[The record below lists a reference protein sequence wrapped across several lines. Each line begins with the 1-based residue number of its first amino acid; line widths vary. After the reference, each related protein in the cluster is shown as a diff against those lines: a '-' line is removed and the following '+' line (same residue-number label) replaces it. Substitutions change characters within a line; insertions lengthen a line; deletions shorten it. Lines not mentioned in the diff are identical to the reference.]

1 MTGLVARAEQAMQQ
15 LIKDV
20 ETLVRAESPSDDLEA
35 LRRSADLVTT
45 IGTGYLGCEPERIE
59 IDGRPHLAWRLG
71 GGPRRV
77 IILAHHDT
85 VWPIG
90 SWGEDPWSFVD
101 GVIRGPG
108 CFDMITGVLQ
118 AMLGLKLLIE
128 DGVDVDGVTL
138 LVTADEEIGSPT
150 SRSLIESEA
159 AGCSAAFVLEASGP
173 GGALKTER
181 KGTSN
186 YYVNVVGRAAHAGLE
201 PEKGINAGVEL
212 AHQVLAITDLGNVEL
227 GTTVTPTVL
236 AAGTTTNTVPA
247 RARISVDVR
256 VRTLAEQQRVDD
268 DFRGLQPVLP
278 GAVLDIEG
286 GPNRP
291 PLQATASAA
300 LFARA
305 AELAAEAGLEPL
317 QSMAVGG
324 ASDGNFTAGIGI
336 PTLDGLGA
344 VGGGA
349 HADDEHVIAE
359 KIPGR
364 TALLAILIKDRLI
377 GRAEHG
383 TPA

>member
-1 MTGLVARAEQAMQQ
+1 MKGDRVTELVARAEQAFDE
-15 LIKDV
+15 LIKDI
-20 ETLVRAESPSDDLEA
+20 EALVREESPSDDLEA
-35 LRRSADLVTT
+35 LQRSADLVTE
-45 IGTGYLGCEPERIE
+45 IGSRYLGSAPERIE

-71 GGPRRV
+71 SGRRRV

-90 SWGEDPWSFVD
+90 SWGDDPWSFVD

-108 CFDMITGVLQ
+108 CFDMITGILQ
-118 AMLGLKLLIE
+118 AMLAVRLLIE
-128 DGVDVDGVTL
+128 DGVDLDGVTL

-150 SRSLIESEA
+150 SRALIESEA
-159 AGCSAAFVLEASGP
+159 QGCSAAFVLEASGP

-186 YYVNVVGRAAHAGLE
+186 YFVRIVGRAAHAGLE

-212 AHQVLAITDLGNVEL
+212 AHQVLAINELGNADL

-236 AAGTTTNTVPA
+236 TAGTTTNTVPA
-247 RARISVDVR
+247 AARISVDVR
-256 VRTLAEQQRVDD
+256 VRTIEEQQRVDD
-268 DFRGLQPVLP
+268 DFRRLQPTLD
-278 GAVLDIEG
+278 GAVLEIDG

-291 PLQATASAA
+291 PLQASSSAT
-300 LFARA
+300 LFDRA
-305 AELAAEAGLEPL
+305 KGLAAEAGLEPL

-324 ASDGNFTAGIGI
+324 ASDGNFTAGIGV

-349 HADDEHVIAE
+349 HADDEHVLAE

-364 TALLAILIKDRLI
+364 TALLAILIKDQLI
-377 GRAEHG
+377 A
-383 TPA
+383 T

>member
-1 MTGLVARAEQAMQQ
+1 MTELVVRAEQALGE
-15 LIKDV
+15 LIKDI
-20 ETLVRAESPSDDLEA
+20 EALVRLESPSNDLDA
-35 LRRSADLVTT
+35 LQRSADLVTK
-45 IGTGYLGCEPERIE
+45 IGTRYLGTEPERIE

-71 GGPRRV
+71 DGPRRV

-90 SWGEDPWSFVD
+90 SWGDDPWSFTD

-108 CFDMITGVLQ
+108 CFDMITGILQ
-118 AMLGLKLLIE
+118 AMLGVRLLTE
-128 DGVDVDGVTL
+128 DEVDLDGVTL

-150 SRSLIESEA
+150 SRALIESEA
-159 AGCSAAFVLEASGP
+159 QGCTAAFVLEASGP

-186 YYVNVVGRAAHAGLE
+186 YFVNITGRAAHAGLE

-212 AHQVLAITDLGNVEL
+212 ARQVLVINELGNPDL

-236 AAGTTTNTVPA
+236 SAGTTTNTVPA
-247 RARISVDVR
+247 TARIAADVR

-268 DFRGLQPVLP
+268 DFHALQAILP
-278 GAVLDIEG
+278 GAVLEIEG

-291 PLQATASAA
+291 PLQASASAA

-305 AELAAEAGLEPL
+305 QQLAAEAGLDPL
-317 QSMAVGG
+317 ESIAVGG
-324 ASDGNFTAGIGI
+324 ASDGNFTAGMGI

-349 HADDEHVIAE
+349 HAEDEHVIAA
-359 KIPGR
+359 KIAGR
-364 TALLAILIKDRLI
+364 TALLAILIKDQLN
-377 GRAEHG
+377 AS
-383 TPA
+383 

>member
-1 MTGLVARAEQAMQQ
+1 MTELVARAEQV
-15 LIKDV
+15 LNEVIKDI

-35 LRRSADLVTT
+35 LQRSADLVTDL
-45 IGTGYLGCEPERIE
+45 GSRYLGSVPERIE
-59 IDGRPHLAWRLG
+59 IEGRPHLAWRLG
-71 GGPRRV
+71 AGPRRV

-90 SWGEDPWSFVD
+90 SWGEDPWSLVD

-108 CFDMITGVLQ
+108 CFDMITGILQ
-118 AMLGLKLLIE
+118 AMSALRLLIE
-128 DGVDVDGVTL
+128 DGVQLDGVTL

-150 SRSLIESEA
+150 SRALIESEA
-159 AGCSAAFVLEASGP
+159 PGCSAAFVLEASGP

-186 YYVNVVGRAAHAGLE
+186 YFVNIVGRAAHAGLE

-212 AHQVLAITDLGNVEL
+212 AHQVLVINDLGNADL

-236 AAGTTTNTVPA
+236 SAGTTTNTVPA
-247 RARISVDVR
+247 TARISVDVR
-256 VRTLAEQQRVDD
+256 VRTVEEQQRVDD
-268 DFRGLQPVLP
+268 DFRRLQPTLP
-278 GAVLDIEG
+278 GAVLEVDG

-291 PLQATASAA
+291 PLQGSASAA
-300 LFARA
+300 LFDRAR
-305 AELAAEAGLEPL
+305 ELAADAGLEPL
-317 QSMAVGG
+317 RSMAVGG
-324 ASDGNFTAGIGI
+324 ASDGNFTAGIGV

-349 HADDEHVIAE
+349 HADDEHVLVE

-364 TALLAILIKDRLI
+364 TALLAILIKDQLS
-377 GRAEHG
+377 
-383 TPA
+383 PA

>member
-1 MTGLVARAEQAMQQ
+1 VAELVNRAEKALDE

-20 ETLVRAESPSDDLEA
+20 EALVRLESPSSDLGA
-35 LRRSADLVTT
+35 LRRSADLVTE
-45 IGTGYLGCEPERIE
+45 IGTRYLGVGPDRIE
-59 IDGRPHLAWRLG
+59 IEGRPHLAWRLG
-71 GGPRRV
+71 EGARRV

-90 SWGEDPWSFVD
+90 SWGDDPWSLVD

-108 CFDMITGVLQ
+108 CFDMITGILQ
-118 AMLGLKLLIE
+118 AMLGIRLLIE
-128 DGVDVDGVTL
+128 DGVDVDGLTL

-150 SRSLIESEA
+150 SRALIESEA
-159 AGCSAAFVLEASGP
+159 AGCAAAFVLEASGP

-186 YYVNVVGRAAHAGLE
+186 YFVTITGRAAHAGLE
-201 PEKGINAGVEL
+201 PEKGVNAGVEL
-212 AHQVLAITDLGNVEL
+212 AHQVLAITTLGDAEL

-236 AAGTTTNTVPA
+236 SAGTTTNTVPA
-247 RARISVDVR
+247 MARISVDVR

-268 DFRGLQPVLP
+268 DFQALQAVLP
-278 GAVLDIEG
+278 GAVLEVDG

-291 PLQATASAA
+291 PLQAAAAQA

-305 AELAAEAGLEPL
+305 EQLAASAGLETL
-317 QSMAVGG
+317 ESMAVGG
-324 ASDGNFTAGIGI
+324 ASDGNFTAGMGI

-349 HADDEHVIAE
+349 HAEDEHVIVD
-359 KIPGR
+359 KIAAR
-364 TALLAILIKDRLI
+364 TALLAILIKDQL
-377 GRAEHG
+377 A
-383 TPA
+383 AS

>member
-1 MTGLVARAEQAMQQ
+1 MTELAARAERAQDE
-15 LIKDV
+15 LIKDL
-20 ETLVRAESPSDDLEA
+20 EALVRLESPSNDLEA
-35 LRRSADLVTT
+35 LRRSADLVSE
-45 IGTGYLGCEPERIE
+45 IGTRYLGVGPERIE
-59 IDGRPHLAWRLG
+59 IEGRPHLAWRLG

-90 SWGEDPWSFVD
+90 SWGEDPWSLID

-108 CFDMITGVLQ
+108 CFDMTTGILQ
-118 AMLGLKLLIE
+118 ALLGLRLLAE
-128 DGVDVDGVTL
+128 DGHDLDGVTL

-150 SRSLIESEA
+150 SRALIETESH
-159 AGCSAAFVLEASGP
+159 GCSAAFVLEASGP

-186 YYVNVVGRAAHAGLE
+186 YYVNITGRAAHAGLE

-212 AHQVLAITDLGNVEL
+212 ARQVLVISELGDPDL

-236 AAGTTTNTVPA
+236 SAGTTTNTVPA
-247 RARISVDVR
+247 TAQISVDVR
-256 VRTLAEQQRVDD
+256 VRTIDEQQRVDD
-268 DFRGLQPVLP
+268 DFRALQAILP
-278 GAVLDIEG
+278 GAVVGIDG

-291 PLQATASAA
+291 PLQESASSA

-305 AELAAEAGLEPL
+305 AELASEAGLEPL
-317 QSMAVGG
+317 QSIAVGG

-349 HADDEHVIAE
+349 HADDEHVIAD

-364 TALLAILIKDRLI
+364 TALLAILIKDQL
-377 GRAEHG
+377 AH
-383 TPA
+383 P

>member
-1 MTGLVARAEQAMQQ
+1 MTELVERAEQALGQ
-15 LIKDV
+15 LIKDI
-20 ETLVRAESPSDDLEA
+20 EALVRLESPSSDLDA
-35 LRRSADLVTT
+35 LRRSADLVTE
-45 IGTGYLGCEPERIE
+45 IGTRYLGVGPERIE

-71 GGPRRV
+71 PGPRRV

-90 SWGEDPWSFVD
+90 SWGEDPWSFTD

-108 CFDMITGVLQ
+108 CFDMITGILQ
-118 AMLGLKLLIE
+118 AMLGIRLLAE
-128 DGVDVDGVTL
+128 DGVDLDGVTL

-150 SRSLIESEA
+150 SRALIESES

-186 YYVNVVGRAAHAGLE
+186 YYLNIVGRAAHAGLE

-212 AHQVLAITDLGNVEL
+212 ARQVLVINELGNADL

-236 AAGTTTNTVPA
+236 SAGTTTNTVPA
-247 RARISVDVR
+247 MARISVDVR
-256 VRTLAEQQRVDD
+256 VRTIAEQQRVDD
-268 DFRGLQPVLP
+268 DFRALQPILP
-278 GAVLDIEG
+278 GAVLELEG

-300 LFARA
+300 LFERA
-305 AELAAEAGLEPL
+305 TRLAGDAGLDPL
-317 QSMAVGG
+317 ESVAVGG

-349 HADDEHVIAE
+349 HADDEHVIAD

-364 TALLAILIKDRLI
+364 TALLAILIKDQLI
-377 GRAEHG
+377 AS
-383 TPA
+383 